1 MSPLSKSLLS
11 ATAGALI
18 YGSWAYWVNMSDST
32 QMAITTA
39 LVQGSFSFVLTLSMT
54 LILEYLY
61 RFLGPGTGAVV
72 GTTAA
77 VSAFMFAT
85 AYSLQ
90 WLAGSGEILMTILP
104 GYVIGTTY
112 AAFYAVSLERNAR
125 TA

>member
-18 YGSWAYWVNMSDST
+18 YGSWAYWVNMSDGT
-32 QMAITTA
+32 EMAITTGV
-39 LVQGSFSFVLTLSMT
+39 VQGSFSFVLTLSMT

-61 RFLGPGTGAVV
+61 RFLGPGTGAVI

-77 VSAFMFAT
+77 VSAFMFTT

-90 WLAGSGEILMTILP
+90 WAAGSGEILMTILP
-104 GYVIGTTY
+104 GYLIGTAY
-112 AAFYAVSLERNAR
+112 AASYAISLERNAR
-125 TA
+125 NA

>member
-1 MSPLSKSLLS
+1 MSALSKSLLS

-18 YGSWAYWVNMSDST
+18 YGGWAYWVNMSDGA

-90 WLAGSGEILMTILP
+90 WLAGSSEILMTILP
-104 GYVIGTTY
+104 GYLIGTVY
-112 AAFYAVSLERNAR
+112 AASYAVSLERRARNA
-125 TA
+125 